1 MDSAVEAVQD
11 LLAGRLDAV
20 VVDNFPAESCQGK
33 EFDQIKIADKPLTEE
48 EYMMA
53 VPKGDEARK
62 KSSTKF
68 SKILKDSGELTRS
81 WESICKKHL
90 LLS

>member
-20 VVDNFPAESCQGK
+20 VVDNFPAEKLVEKNS
-33 EFDQIKIADKPLTEE
+33 DQIKMLDKPLTEE

-53 VPKGDEARK
+53 VPKGDEALK
-62 KSSTKF
+62 EVINKVLKD
-68 SKILKDSGELTRS
+68 LKDSGEFD
-81 WESICKKHL
+81 EIVGKYM
-90 LLS
+90 